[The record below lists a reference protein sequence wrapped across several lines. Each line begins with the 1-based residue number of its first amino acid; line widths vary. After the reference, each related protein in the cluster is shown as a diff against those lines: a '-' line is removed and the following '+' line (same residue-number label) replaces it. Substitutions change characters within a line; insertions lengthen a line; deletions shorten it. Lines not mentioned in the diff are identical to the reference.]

1 MTGSP
6 SIRSWCWKRRPFPG
20 ASRSRPCARIRGR
33 AAARPEQKRAV
44 FQENASAYTPASLA
58 RAWEE
63 IGRIPFVEIA
73 WGRDI
78 WECPGMHVG
87 YLKNLLR

>member
-1 MTGSP
+1 MLEAAPLPGCIAVTAV
-6 SIRSWCWKRRPFPG
+6 RPD
-20 ASRSRPCARIRGR
+20 SRTSSRALTD
-33 AAARPEQKRAV
+33 PEQKRAV
-44 FQENASAYTPASLA
+44 FQENASAYTPASFA

-78 WECPGMHVG
+78 WEYPGMHVG